1 MHNKDF
7 KVVTLNVNGLT
18 SPIKRGKMKSKA
30 KREKAQIIFW
40 QETHLT
46 NKEQEKLKKMG
57 FRHTYYSSFKTGHK
71 RGVAILLP
79 NSVHFEFLS
88 ETKDRDGRFIMV
100 KGKLDER
107 EVTLLNVYAP
117 PCSSREFYKKIFD
130 LLAFE
135 SAGVT
140 ICAGD
145 FNMILNPGLDITNQ
159 KRRITTTEKWIKKR
173 TQDLGLI
180 DVWRHFHKRD
190 RQYSSRHNVYSRI
203 DYLFMHNME
212 MHRIKECEIN
222 SRDLSD
228 HSTVYL
234 GLHLDSR
241 PKLTTWRLNVS
252 MLNNA
257 EFKGKRKNQLQAYL

>member
-1 MHNKDF
+1 MHNKEF

-18 SPIKRGKMKSKA
+18 SPIKRGKMLSKA

-46 NKEQEKLKKMG
+46 NEEHEKLKKMG
-57 FRHTYYSSFKTGHK
+57 FKHTYYSSFRTGRK

-79 NSVHFEFLS
+79 NSVHFELIS

-100 KGKLDER
+100 KGKLDQK

-117 PCSSREFYKKIFD
+117 PCSSKEFYKRIFD
-130 LLAFE
+130 LLTFE

-145 FNMILNPGLDITNQ
+145 FNMTLNPGLDTTNQ
-159 KRRITTTEKWIKKR
+159 KRKITATERWIKKR
-173 TQDLGLI
+173 IQDLGLI
-180 DVWRHFHKRD
+180 DVWRHFHNRE
-190 RQYSSRHNVYSRI
+190 RQYAFYSSRHNVYSRI
-203 DYLFMHNME
+203 DYLFMHNSDR
-212 MHRIKECEIN
+212 HRLKECEIN
-222 SRDLSD
+222 PRDLSD

-234 GLHLDSR
+234 KLHLDSR
-241 PKLTTWRLNVS
+241 PKSTIWRLNVG
-252 MLNNA
+252 MLNDP
-257 EFKGKRKNQLQAYL
+257 EFKERMNN